1 VGRASGVRPEF
12 FTAAK
17 AINDSMMSPRLNNHS
32 GAAAF
37 FVSVNSFFEL

>member
-1 VGRASGVRPEF
+1 VRPEF
-12 FTAAK
+12 FTAGQ
-17 AINDSMMSPRLNNHS
+17 AINDSIMPLRLNNHS